1 MKEVILLLLSALHW
15 GHALEQP
22 QLDSRRLFI
31 VRSATGLSAL
41 VATAASVK
49 IASPSTAAWALDM
62 NAFENSQ
69 LSKSDQPPLLS
80 ADEGLCRYGAPGK
93 ETGDACVR
101 AGISTKRT
109 GTLDAFGTV
118 DRGEFVRC
126 KTYYDDKGDR
136 YEKRVVCE

>member
-1 MKEVILLLLSALHW
+1 MK
-15 GHALEQP
+15 
-22 QLDSRRLFI
+22 
-31 VRSATGLSAL
+31 RSATGFSAL
-41 VATAASVK
+41 VATTATVK
-49 IASPSTAAWALDM
+49 ISSPPAAAWALDM

-69 LSKSDQPPLLS
+69 LGKSDQPPLLS

-118 DRGEFVRC
+118 DRGDFVRC

>member
-1 MKEVILLLLSALHW
+1 VLSAYHW
-15 GHALEQP
+15 CHALVP
-22 QLDSRRLFI
+22 PPLDSRRLFVKQSVTGI
-31 VRSATGLSAL
+31 SAF
-41 VATAASVK
+41 VATTTSAMIS
-49 IASPSTAAWALDM
+49 SPATHAWALDM

-69 LSKSDQPPLLS
+69 LRKSDQPTLLS

-118 DRGEFVRC
+118 DRGDFVRC
-126 KTYYDDKGDR
+126 KAYYDDKGDR

>member
-1 MKEVILLLLSALHW
+1 MKEVIVLLLLHW
-15 GHALEQP
+15 CHALVQP

-31 VRSATGLSAL
+31 VRSATGLSAF
-41 VATAASVK
+41 VATTTAVK
-49 IASPSTAAWALDM
+49 ISFPDTAWALDM

-69 LSKSDQPPLLS
+69 LTKSDQPSLLS

-118 DRGEFVRC
+118 DRGDFVRC